1 MDDKLPKNGEKTE
14 MPSISKGKTGLAVF
28 VTLSVLYFFS
38 IFHRVGTASIA
49 TNLVTDFST
58 DNSVLGLMSG
68 MYFYSYAAA
77 QIPVGIMLDKIGTRK
92 TLTILGLLASC
103 GNLIFSLSPTIPVL
117 ALGRG
122 LIGFGVGGFYV
133 SALKALAVGY
143 NPKRYA
149 TLTGVLTSIGH
160 LGGVAASSPLA
171 LLTLFLN
178 WREAFLIIFLL
189 MFFFVVVAW
198 FVTKNSDDNLIK
210 GNIRIREDFRKI
222 FSNSQL
228 LKIASVPFFVYGA
241 FVSFQGL
248 WAGPFLMTVYE
259 MSKANASLFFMFIS
273 IGFMVAFPLAGI
285 ISDKMNRKKP
295 VLLTG
300 IILSLIFWLVMSIFG
315 GALESYQLL
324 ALLAFLGISYGI
336 TCIFLTIPATLFP
349 LEISGSAIASL
360 NIFNFIGGGFF
371 QYLMGFII
379 DSTHQTGN
387 EFFSYQIIFAICTLG
402 IVFSL
407 VTSLLFKENSRTEKE
422 TADNETAT

>member
-1 MDDKLPKNGEKTE
+1 
-14 MPSISKGKTGLAVF
+14 MPAISRKTGLAVF
-28 VTLSVLYFFS
+28 ITLAILYFFS

-49 TNLVTDFST
+49 SNLANDFNT

-92 TLTILGLLASC
+92 TLTIMGLVASC
-103 GNLIFSLSPTIPVL
+103 GNLIFSLSPTVPIL
-117 ALGRG
+117 ALGRI

-133 SALKALAVGY
+133 SALKALAISY

-160 LGGVAASSPLA
+160 IGGIAASSPLA
-171 LLTLFLN
+171 LLTLSLN

-189 MFFFVVVAW
+189 MFFFVIIAW
-198 FVTKNSDDNLIK
+198 FVHEDSEDKLLKRNRSIRDDF
-210 GNIRIREDFRKI
+210 GKI
-222 FSNSQL
+222 FSNNQL
-228 LKIASVPFFVYGA
+228 LKIVPVPFFVYGC

-248 WAGPFLMTVYE
+248 WAGPFLMNVYG
-259 MSKANASLFFMFIS
+259 MSKANASFFFMFIS

-285 ISDKMNRKKP
+285 ISDKLNRKKP

-300 IILSLIFWLVMSIFG
+300 IILSLLYWLVMSMFG
-315 GALESYQLL
+315 DALNSYQLL
-324 ALLAFLGISYGI
+324 ALLTFLGISYGI

-349 LEISGSAIASL
+349 LEISGSAIASI

-371 QYLMGFII
+371 QYFMGFII

-387 EFFSYQIIFAICTLG
+387 EFFSYQIIFIICVLG
-402 IVFSL
+402 MLFSL
-407 VTSLLFKENSRTEKE
+407 AGATLFKEHLMTEKKNS
-422 TADNETAT
+422 DN